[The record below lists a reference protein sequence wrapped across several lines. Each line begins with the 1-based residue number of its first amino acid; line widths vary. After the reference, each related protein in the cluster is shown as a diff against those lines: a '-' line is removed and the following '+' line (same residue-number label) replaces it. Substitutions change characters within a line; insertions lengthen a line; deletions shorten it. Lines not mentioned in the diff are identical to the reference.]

1 MSEGLATERDRF
13 FGFFN
18 LLVESTNKWIVMAS
32 PDKLDRVA
40 IEQESVKYGDSMWL
54 VAMKIFTF
62 TPSSPELGGLHH
74 AYVRM

>member
-13 FGFFN
+13 FGFFD

-40 IEQESVKYGDSMWL
+40 IEQESVKYGDSMW
-54 VAMKIFTF
+54 
-62 TPSSPELGGLHH
+62 
-74 AYVRM
+74 

>member
-1 MSEGLATERDRF
+1 
-13 FGFFN
+13 
-18 LLVESTNKWIVMAS
+18 MAS

-40 IEQESVKYGDSMWL
+40 NEQESVKYGDSMWL